1 MKSQNFTPEENSLT
15 GIQEKYTM
23 PANSSEGEVDKL
35 MIKEFIKNLAEVSI
49 AVASRDVRERRAD
62 E

>member
-1 MKSQNFTPEENSLT
+1 MSGGEGKELLT

-23 PANSSEGEVDKL
+23 PANSSGDEVEKL
-35 MIKEFIKNLAEVSI
+35 MINEFIKTLAEVSI
-49 AVASRDVRERRAD
+49 AVASSGAVKGRAD

>member
-1 MKSQNFTPEENSLT
+1 MENENLKQEENSLT
-15 GIQEKYTM
+15 GIQQKYTM

-35 MIKEFIKNLAEVSI
+35 MTREFIKNLAEVSI
-49 AVASRDVRERRAD
+49 AVASRDVRKGRAD